1 MESEWNTDS
10 FQIDVVTLH
19 KRCVATA
26 GRLRIE
32 ATTLGEEC
40 DITSERL
47 VNLYVAQRGRCAILG
62 APLMAGAGRGSVLDD
77 PWAMELDHINPVYH
91 SKSRRIGKH
100 CGGAVALIGNVRW
113 VSRIGHSYRHFSE
126 KKGVSLGE
134 VASMICRVH
143 EHGSPWNDSV
153 DVMEMA
159 GGADSREQK
168 IEEIFNQ
175 SLSGGEFFPGT
186 KRLTEKALS
195 SGVYASENDFVALF
209 RRLGIDP
216 RKLEAEN
223 RSQAL
228 RRFLSDRADLLEGLV
243 SGTHAATFVHAA
255 FSEYLKSLGIK
266 ATSAHAFRRYELS
279 TVLTEIGANVPVV
292 RRSVKDACSWRTRIR
307 EVMKEIGSCGASAL
321 SITDALSRG
330 GMVPGVFVDDVHK
343 VLDSMVARRMA
354 DRRDDGGYVAR
365 MTVHEA
371 AVMCGLTVNTM
382 RKYHKHGRGPVAEIG
397 QTGKGVVCL
406 TYSMESISTWKEM
419 AVLSDSVRAKTVS
432 RWNSTAE
439 IQLNHV

>member
-1 MESEWNTDS
+1 
-10 FQIDVVTLH
+10 
-19 KRCVATA
+19 
-26 GRLRIE
+26 
-32 ATTLGEEC
+32 
-40 DITSERL
+40 
-47 VNLYVAQRGRCAILG
+47 
-62 APLMAGAGRGSVLDD
+62 
-77 PWAMELDHINPVYH
+77 MELDHINPVYH
-91 SKSRRIGKH
+91 SQSRRIGKH

-126 KKGVSLGE
+126 KKGVSLVE

-168 IEEIFNQ
+168 IEDIFNQ
-175 SLSGGEFFPGT
+175 SRSGGKFFPGT
-186 KRLTEKALS
+186 KRLTEEALS
-195 SGVYASENDFVALF
+195 KGVYACENDFAKLF

-223 RSQAL
+223 RFRAL
-228 RRFLSDRADLLEGLV
+228 KDFFSGRKDLLHGLV
-243 SGTHAATFVHAA
+243 AGTYSATLAHAE
-255 FSEYLKSLGIK
+255 FSEYLKSLGLTK
-266 ATSAHAFRRYELS
+266 TSFTAFRRYELHA
-279 TVLTEIGANVPVV
+279 VLSEIGANVFV
-292 RRSVKDACSWRTRIR
+292 RRASVRDSCSWRARIR
-307 EVMKEIGSCGASAL
+307 EVIKEIGSCGASASL
-321 SITDALSRG
+321 IADALSREG
-330 GMVPGVFVDDVHK
+330 RVSGVLVDDVQN
-343 VLDSMVARRMA
+343 VLHSMVARRMA

-397 QTGKGVVCL
+397 QTVKGVVCL

-432 RWNSTAE
+432 RWDSTAE
-439 IQLNHV
+439 IQLNHA